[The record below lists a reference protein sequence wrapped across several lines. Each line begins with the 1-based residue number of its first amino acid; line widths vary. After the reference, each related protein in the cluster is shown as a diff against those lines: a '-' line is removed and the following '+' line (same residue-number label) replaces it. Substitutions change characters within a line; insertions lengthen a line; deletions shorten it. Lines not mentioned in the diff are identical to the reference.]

1 MPSASAPSTRPTN
14 VLRRNE
20 YDARLARERDALD
33 AVGPISTRE
42 QWLAATDPFPMLAL
56 VQDVV
61 PDAELRAFCCACC
74 RRMWLTNN
82 TTEAVA
88 LDALRIAEGFAT
100 GQASREELHAAHQ
113 AIARHAEAAGDRFA
127 RVNMRLGDSTDEWD
141 YRSALCDYEF
151 AQALTDVT
159 DNDIGD
165 AAFACISHALEV
177 VRADAG
183 FASKEASGAKA
194 GEANASEAKAL
205 AVMIRERW
213 PYPTESTDSLRE
225 IRRFREFRLALAAQQ
240 RLSDQL
246 WKVVNMFAA
255 RLDGAGRETLKQLC
269 REQIAALSMLL
280 PAATVQHILFDDLT
294 RLLGVPAQRW
304 GARPP
309 QWHGLSRRQ
318 LIALPNARIGELI
331 ADDLE
336 AAPPGALERWCCS
349 LFVDQLTALTL
360 RRMGTPPADPVWPV
374 AATDLANWFRESLST
389 LPALPPKRPSWQF
402 WRRA

>member
-1 MPSASAPSTRPTN
+1 MPTN
-14 VLRRNE
+14 VLRRDE
-20 YDARLARERDALD
+20 YDARFAKEREALN
-33 AVGPISTRE
+33 AVSPISTHE

-56 VQDVV
+56 LQDVV
-61 PDAELRAFCCACC
+61 PDEELRAFCCACC

-88 LDALRIAEGFAT
+88 LDALRIAEAFAA
-100 GQASREELHAAHQ
+100 GQASREALHAAHQ
-113 AIARHAEAAGDRFA
+113 TIARHAEAAGDRFA
-127 RVNMRLGDSTDEWD
+127 RVNMKLGDSTDAWD
-141 YRSALCDYEF
+141 YQSAACDYEF

-159 DNDIGD
+159 DDDIGD
-165 AAFACISHALEV
+165 AAFRCISHALEV

-183 FASKEASGAKA
+183 FASNESGRAAQA
-194 GEANASEAKAL
+194 GEAKASEAKAL

-213 PYPTESTDSLRE
+213 LYPAESADRLRE
-225 IRRFREFRLALAAQQ
+225 IRHFREFRLALAAQP

-246 WKVVNMFAA
+246 WKLANVFAE

-269 REQIAALSMLL
+269 REQISALALLL
-280 PAATVQHILFDDLT
+280 PAATVQHILFDD
-294 RLLGVPAQRW
+294 RMRILGVPAQRW

-318 LIALPNARIGELI
+318 LIALPNIRIGELI

-336 AAPPGALERWCCS
+336 AAPPATPGTLECWCCS
-349 LFVDQLTALTL
+349 LFVDQLTA
-360 RRMGTPPADPVWPV
+360 RAQGRMGTPPAESIWPA
-374 AATDLANWFRESLST
+374 AATDLATWFRESLST
-389 LPALPPKRPSWQF
+389 LPTLPPKRPSWKF